1 MFSMSAS
8 DPRCQRHAELSRYAY
23 RFGLAFGAQGER
35 DEADVARHLRSFELF
50 ERCFFAV
57 RMGAA
62 LELRLAQAPTTRDSE
77 ERERPDRERRD
88 PTDHSLDMAR
98 ERERERE
105 REPASVPLLLKTL
118 GRVADDAAALPGP
131 VIADLPGLRELLT
144 TLGSDPAPARRPAPA
159 KPSAR
164 PGLRARLA
172 TSAAAPVLTIPP
184 PARPSP
190 LLALR
195 KATGPPR
202 R

>member
-1 MFSMSAS
+1 M
-8 DPRCQRHAELSRYAY
+8 
-23 RFGLAFGAQGER
+23 AFAAQGER
-35 DEADVARHLRSFELF
+35 DEADVARHLQAFELF

-57 RMGAA
+57 RMSAA
-62 LELRLAQAPTTRDSE
+62 LELRLAQAPTTRDGAD
-77 ERERPDRERRD
+77 RERPDRERRD

-98 ERERERE
+98 ERERDRE
-105 REPASVPLLLKTL
+105 REPASLPLLLKTL

-144 TLGSDPAPARRPAPA
+144 TLGSDPALARRPAPA

-172 TSAAAPVLTIPP
+172 TSAAAQVLTVPP
-184 PARPSP
+184 PVRPNP
-190 LLALR
+190 LLTLR